1 LDKHRTLINEP
12 PNRGEDSVA
21 SILVIDDDHAVLATI
36 RLLLERHSHDVV
48 VTDDG
53 RKGLDLFRTGTFD
66 LLIVDIFMPAM
77 DGLETMNLVHRYRP
91 EVPVI
96 VISGHEVRS
105 ASKYAPNFLR
115 MATKLGAVSS
125 IQKPFRP
132 GDFLSAVDGCLS
144 DSGRLPPP
152 LARARKNLSTE

>member
-1 LDKHRTLINEP
+1 MSRA
-12 PNRGEDSVA
+12 NRGEDSVA

-77 DGLETMNLVHRYRP
+77 DGIETMNLVHRYRP

-105 ASKYAPNFLR
+105 ASKSAPNFLH

-132 GDFLSAVDGCLS
+132 GDFLSVVDGCLS

-152 LARARKNLSTE
+152 LARAPKNLSTE